1 MTSSIIHHPVFTSPL
16 NALSASMCLC
26 FGFACA
32 AALAALCGLPTC
44 GEVLAAGAVAAFLSS
59 VWTLFKTRSTLGLIA
74 NVLEGGGLGN
84 LEQRLVNIGQGRD
97 PLSRLARAANSVLD
111 AADSFARES
120 NASLKEVTAGRFH
133 RRILVVGMH
142 RAYKHSATTI
152 NQMTKNLGI
161 RIRENSA
168 LATTFRD
175 TVNARITEGADITRA
190 TRSDAEEMQTATNR
204 AVAQATEVLDAAQ
217 STLGEVHSVARSTE
231 DLAMALEKIRDRVTG
246 AASFAEEAEREVDAA
261 QNVIAALVDA
271 AKHIEDVIGMIGKI
285 SSQTNMLALNATIEA
300 ASAGKAGKGFAV
312 VAHEVKSLAA
322 QTASATGEIRGQ
334 IMSIQT
340 SVASAAD
347 AMSAIGKTVREI
359 SQINHEVD
367 ATVAE
372 QSDSVRVIAGSSS
385 QVRQSVEQA
394 AASIEQVTMSSKQS
408 AEVAGRLFARAA
420 AGADNAVRLTEEVGE
435 FMSRVS
441 LVTG

>member
-1 MTSSIIHHPVFTSPL
+1 MASSIKHHPILTSPL
-16 NALSASMCLC
+16 NALSAAMCLC
-26 FGFACA
+26 AGLGGG
-32 AALAALCGLPTC
+32 AALAALLGLPTV
-44 GEVLAAGAVAAFLSS
+44 GLIFAAGGIVAFLWGL
-59 VWTLFKTRSTLGLIA
+59 WTLLKTRAALGLIA
-74 NVLEGGGLGN
+74 KVLEGGGMGN
-84 LEQRLVNIGQGRD
+84 LEQRLVDIGHGRD
-97 PLSRLARAANSVLD
+97 PLSRLARAANAVLD

-161 RIRENSA
+161 RIRENNA

-190 TRSDAEEMQTATNR
+190 TRGDAEEMQTATNR
-204 AVAQATEVLDAAQ
+204 AVAQATEVLDATHA
-217 STLGEVHSVARSTE
+217 TLGEVHSVARSTE
-231 DLAMALEKIRDRVTG
+231 DLTLALDKIRDRVTG
-246 AASFAEEAEREVDAA
+246 AATFAEEAEREVDAA
-261 QNVIAALVDA
+261 QAVITALVEA
-271 AKHIEDVIGMIGKI
+271 AKHIEDVIAIITKI

-300 ASAGKAGKGFAV
+300 ASAGEAGKGFAV

-322 QTASATGEIRGQ
+322 QTASATEEIRGQ
-334 IMSIQT
+334 ILSIQT

-347 AMSAIGKTVREI
+347 AMSAIGNTVREI

-367 ATVAE
+367 STVAE
-372 QSDSVRVIAGSSS
+372 QGGSVRAIAGSSA

-394 AASIEQVTMSSKQS
+394 AAAIEQVTLSSKQS
-408 AEVAGRLFARAA
+408 AEVAGRLFSRAT
-420 AGADNAVRLTEEVGE
+420 AGAENAVKLTEEVGE
-435 FMSRVS
+435 FMARVS
-441 LVTG
+441 LVT